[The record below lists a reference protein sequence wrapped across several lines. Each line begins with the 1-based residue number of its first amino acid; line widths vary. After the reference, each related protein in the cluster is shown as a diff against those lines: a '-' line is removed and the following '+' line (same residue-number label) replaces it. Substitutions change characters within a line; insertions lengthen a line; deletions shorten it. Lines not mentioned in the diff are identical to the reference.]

1 MSCKKSFLLTT
12 LFLLLISLTAGSTIN
27 WSTSSDWDNAVSN
40 NVEHTSENVS
50 IFTNNWSDDFSDGT
64 CDGWTTVSGSW
75 SCNNNTMQNT
85 DSNNNRKIEKTFEGA
100 YGEWSFDHR
109 HDPSFYGAQTFY
121 ILPNGVSS
129 VQTDDY
135 HVKLKN
141 SNSNYQRTI
150 RRNENGDANTFINGG
165 NFNGGWNSY
174 KVKRYFNGTTYFY
187 INDNYRGKNTNNSL
201 TTSSGMV
208 LMADNSGHDWDNFDV
223 TVMKSD
229 NGSITTDWKS
239 FSNDRDPSNLELQN
253 VDSILNG
260 QNITVV
266 IESDTNKDNITDET
280 SDLIYLNGSA
290 GPYSVSGLS
299 STSNNFRMKM
309 NFATD
314 SPVKTPTL
322 SSVGL
327 SGSELPGTK
336 PTATNP
342 SPNNRNIDPDNVELS
357 IEIEDPDNDKMNLSF
372 YDSSNNL
379 LNKLNDL
386 NNGTYSYSWN
396 GLSTNSNYSWYAEI
410 NDGTSTT
417 TTDRF
422 NFTTLDLD
430 ISWTDNSNNENG
442 FKIYTNSSGS
452 FNNVKTVG
460 ENTESTKI
468 YDPELETGKYTCIRV
483 VSYNQF
489 GDSSPL
495 EGCITL

>member
-1 MSCKKSFLLTT
+1 
-12 LFLLLISLTAGSTIN
+12 
-27 WSTSSDWDNAVSN
+27 
-40 NVEHTSENVS
+40 
-50 IFTNNWSDDFSDGT
+50 
-64 CDGWTTVSGSW
+64 
-75 SCNNNTMQNT
+75 
-85 DSNNNRKIEKTFEGA
+85 
-100 YGEWSFDHR
+100 
-109 HDPSFYGAQTFY
+109 
-121 ILPNGVSS
+121 
-129 VQTDDY
+129 
-135 HVKLKN
+135 
-141 SNSNYQRTI
+141 
-150 RRNENGDANTFINGG
+150 
-165 NFNGGWNSY
+165 
-174 KVKRYFNGTTYFY
+174 
-187 INDNYRGKNTNNSL
+187 
-201 TTSSGMV
+201 
-208 LMADNSGHDWDNFDV
+208 MADNSGHEWDNFDV

-327 SGSELPGTK
+327 SVTELPGTK

>member
-1 MSCKKSFLLTT
+1 
-12 LFLLLISLTAGSTIN
+12 
-27 WSTSSDWDNAVSN
+27 
-40 NVEHTSENVS
+40 
-50 IFTNNWSDDFSDGT
+50 
-64 CDGWTTVSGSW
+64 
-75 SCNNNTMQNT
+75 
-85 DSNNNRKIEKTFEGA
+85 
-100 YGEWSFDHR
+100 
-109 HDPSFYGAQTFY
+109 
-121 ILPNGVSS
+121 
-129 VQTDDY
+129 
-135 HVKLKN
+135 
-141 SNSNYQRTI
+141 
-150 RRNENGDANTFINGG
+150 
-165 NFNGGWNSY
+165 
-174 KVKRYFNGTTYFY
+174 
-187 INDNYRGKNTNNSL
+187 
-201 TTSSGMV
+201 
-208 LMADNSGHDWDNFDV
+208 
-223 TVMKSD
+223 MKSD

-357 IEIEDPDNDKMNLSF
+357 IEIEDPDNVELSIEIEDPDNDKMNLSF

-396 GLSTNSNYSWYAEI
+396 GLSTNSNYS
-410 NDGTSTT
+410 
-417 TTDRF
+417 
-422 NFTTLDLD
+422 
-430 ISWTDNSNNENG
+430 
-442 FKIYTNSSGS
+442 
-452 FNNVKTVG
+452 
-460 ENTESTKI
+460 
-468 YDPELETGKYTCIRV
+468 
-483 VSYNQF
+483 
-489 GDSSPL
+489 
-495 EGCITL
+495 